1 MPEEQHT
8 NPEETFGFAGKA
20 KEPEARPK
28 TAVKRKT
35 TSRRTKTVLDEIA
48 EEESKLRWET
58 RRIER
63 EPPVEKSDAPKPV
76 AQQLDEEYQ
85 TLQEKI
91 LALDKLAAEEQ
102 AATEPASAKPSA
114 PQNAVVVQDFLKE
127 KFFAMLAEGEPSD
140 LPGDSLPAA
149 PPPEEIP
156 AVAPE
161 AFEETAPPDALKAEP
176 REAESSPAPIVE
188 QAVATPNIAEEPSEN
203 AAMEQAT
210 EATGA
215 PAAAA
220 DTATSPGEATLS
232 NDIADATAQEPA
244 KDGSH
249 RLGKM
254 PGKVVP
260 REMRAL
266 LWQVFGYFCVG
277 LSALVIVIWISQLMS
292 K

>member
-28 TAVKRKT
+28 TGVKRKT

-48 EEESKLRWET
+48 EEESKLRRET

-63 EPPVEKSDAPKPV
+63 EPPVEKNDAPKPV

-91 LALDKLAAEEQ
+91 LALDKLAADEK
-102 AATEPASAKPSA
+102 AA
-114 PQNAVVVQDFLKE
+114 PQPVPAAIPPEPQSAADAPDFLRE
-127 KFFAMLAEGEPSD
+127 KFFSIIAEGESAV
-140 LPGDSLPAA
+140 SLDATDAA
-149 PPPEEIP
+149 ASTAVEEI
-156 AVAPE
+156 AP
-161 AFEETAPPDALKAEP
+161 APPDALKAEP
-176 REAESSPAPIVE
+176 REAESSPAPVVE

-203 AAMEQAT
+203 AATEQAT

-232 NDIADATAQEPA
+232 NDIAAATAQEPA